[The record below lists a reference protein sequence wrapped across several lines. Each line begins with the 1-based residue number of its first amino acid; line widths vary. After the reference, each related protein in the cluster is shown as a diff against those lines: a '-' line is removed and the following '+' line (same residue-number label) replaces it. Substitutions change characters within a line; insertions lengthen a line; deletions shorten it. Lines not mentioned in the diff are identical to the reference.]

1 MLALPVDRFN
11 EAFSSGSNISQWR
24 DKSGLSNHATAT
36 GSPVLTG
43 NSINGTQA
51 VVLASGQY
59 FTGPTSVTGTTLTVF
74 AVALTSRALPNSG
87 VDQRLVSLANGANVD
102 YGRADSVIAL
112 FNQGSSS
119 SITTWRLSSV
129 AGSVIATNTAFQ
141 VVSKYDGTNGF
152 IWKDGTSGG
161 SSASS
166 GTFGITKYGIGNQAN
181 PTGENWIGPIGEV
194 LIYNTALTDTERQLV
209 EGYLA
214 WKWGLQAPLS
224 VGHPY
229 KSSAP

>member
-1 MLALPVDRFN
+1 MDGSDSSSMT
-11 EAFSSGSNISQWR
+11 FSSGSNISQWR
-24 DKSGLSNHATAT
+24 DKSGLGNHATAT

-43 NSINGTQA
+43 NSINAYPAIVTS
-51 VVLASGQY
+51 SGQY

-74 AVALTSRALPNSG
+74 AVAKTTRTLPNNG
-87 VDQRLVSLANGANVD
+87 LDQRLVSLVNGANVD
-102 YGRADSVIAL
+102 YGRTDSVIAF
-112 FNQGSSS
+112 FNQGSGSS

-129 AGSVIATNTAFQ
+129 AGSVIATNTPFQ
-141 VVSKYDGTNGF
+141 VVSKYDGTNGYL
-152 IWKDGTSGG
+152 WEDGSLGG

-181 PTGENWIGPIGEV
+181 PTSENWNGSIGEV
-194 LIYNTALTDTERQLV
+194 LIYNTALTDTQRQII

-214 WKWGLQAPLS
+214 SKWGLQASLPA
-224 VGHPY
+224 GHPY